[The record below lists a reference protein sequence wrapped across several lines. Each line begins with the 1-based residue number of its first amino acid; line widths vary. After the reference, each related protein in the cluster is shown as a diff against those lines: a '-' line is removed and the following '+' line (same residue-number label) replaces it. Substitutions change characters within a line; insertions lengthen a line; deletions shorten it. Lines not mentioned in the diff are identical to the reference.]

1 MRRYVLLLASSLLI
15 PTPGV
20 LAQAGAFRPATL
32 TGDVVDQTGALVAG
46 AAITVHR
53 GARAFEYQVYS
64 DAHGRFA
71 ATGLAAGEYD
81 VIAASPGFA
90 VAATRVALSPGE
102 ARRIR
107 LTLLVGSLAEDVRVM
122 ATEVAGTPE
131 QLRRLPGSV
140 DIIGQETLQQSRV
153 FTTHEALRKVPGLH
167 VRDEE
172 GLGLRPNIGIRGI
185 NPTRSTK
192 VLLLEDGIPLA
203 YAPYGDNASYYHPP
217 IDRFSRIE
225 VLKGGAQIAY
235 GPQTIAGLVNYIT
248 PTPPDQP
255 SASASLAA
263 GTRDYLNAQASYGTT
278 AGRTG
283 VLVDV
288 MRKQADGARD
298 HTRSELNDVNAKI
311 VRPVGARQTWTLRGN
326 YYSEDSTLTYSGLR
340 EDEFRANPRSNPFKN
355 DLFTADR
362 YGTSATHV
370 FAINRHA
377 ALTTNVYFASFTR
390 HWWRQSSNSNQ
401 RPNDASDPACA
412 GMANLDTTCGNEG
425 RLRQYFTG
433 GVEPRLRLSHRAF
446 GVRSETDLGVRV
458 HLERQHRRQEN
469 GDTPTARA
477 GRLVEHNLRD
487 NQAFSTFLQNRFL
500 IGGLTI
506 TPGVRVE
513 HITYERTNR
522 LANAGAGASGT
533 TDGAYVIP
541 GIGVSHSPGDR
552 LTIFG
557 GLHRG
562 FAPPRTEDIITNQG
576 GVVDLDPELSWNY
589 EAGVRTTLV
598 PGLRLDVAAFKMDY
612 ENQVVP
618 ASLAGGVGAT
628 LTNGGSTLHQGT
640 EAAVRVDSA
649 AFRASAHNVYVRTA
663 WTYVPTA
670 RFTGVRFSNVAGFG
684 AVSVTG
690 NRLPYAPEHLLTAG
704 TGYTHPSGFD
714 VFVEAVHT
722 SRQFGDDLNTVVPTP
737 DGQRGLLPAYT
748 VWNLVVNHEI
758 GRASLYL
765 SVKNLFDDVFIVDR
779 SRGILPGMPRLV
791 HSGVRVRF

>member
-1 MRRYVLLLASSLLI
+1 MRRFVLLLASILLI
-15 PTPGV
+15 PSPLV
-20 LAQAGAFRPATL
+20 LAQPGAFRPATL
-32 TGDVVDQTGALVAG
+32 TGDVVDQTGAIVAG

-53 GARAFEYQVYS
+53 SARAFEYQVYS
-64 DAHGRFA
+64 DIQGRFA
-71 ATGLAAGEYD
+71 ATDLAAGEYE
-81 VIAASPGFA
+81 VTAASPGFA

-107 LTLLVGSLAEDVRVM
+107 LTLLVGSLTEDVRVM

-140 DIIGQETLQQSRV
+140 DIVGQETLQQSRV

-172 GLGLRPNIGIRGI
+172 GFGLRPNIGIRGI

-217 IDRFSRIE
+217 IERFSRVE
-225 VLKGGAQIAY
+225 VMKGGAQIAY

-248 PTPPDQP
+248 PAPPNRP
-255 SASASLAA
+255 SGSASVAA
-263 GTRDYLNAQASYGTT
+263 GSRDYLNAQANYGATL
-278 AGRTG
+278 GRTG
-283 VLVDV
+283 FLVDL
-288 MRKQADGARD
+288 MRKQGDGARE
-298 HTRSELNDVNAKI
+298 HTRSELNDVNAKV
-311 VRPVGARQTWTLRGN
+311 VRAVGARQTWTLRGN
-326 YYSEDSTLTYSGLR
+326 YYGEDSSITYSGLR
-340 EDEFRANPRSNPFKN
+340 EDEFRANPRGNPFKH
-355 DLFTADR
+355 DAFTADR
-362 YGTSATHV
+362 YGTSATNV
-370 FAINRHA
+370 FAINGHA

-401 RPNDASDPACA
+401 RPNDAADPACG
-412 GMANLDTTCGNEG
+412 GMGNLDTTCGNEG

-469 GDTPTARA
+469 GDTPTARS
-477 GRLVEHNLRD
+477 GRLVEHNLRY
-487 NQAFSTFLQNRFL
+487 NQAYSTFVQNRFL
-500 IGGLTI
+500 IGALTI

-522 LANAGAGASGT
+522 LATGGAASGT
-533 TDGAYVIP
+533 TDDTFVIP
-541 GIGVSHSPGDR
+541 GIGVSHGTGDR
-552 LTIFG
+552 LTVFA

-562 FAPPRTEDIITNQG
+562 FAPPRTEDVITNQG

-589 EAGVRTTLV
+589 EAGVRATVV
-598 PGLRLDVAAFKMDY
+598 PGLRLDLTAFRMDY

-640 EAAVRVDSA
+640 EAALRVDSA
-649 AFRASAHNVYVRTA
+649 AFRQSVHNVHLRAA

-670 RFTGVRFSNVAGFG
+670 RFTGVRFSNVGGFG
-684 AVSVTG
+684 GVSVSG

-704 TGYTHPSGFD
+704 AGYTHPSGLD

-737 DGQRGLLPAYT
+737 DGQRGLVPAYT
-748 VWNLVVNHEI
+748 VWNLAVNYDF
-758 GRASLYL
+758 GRASLYV